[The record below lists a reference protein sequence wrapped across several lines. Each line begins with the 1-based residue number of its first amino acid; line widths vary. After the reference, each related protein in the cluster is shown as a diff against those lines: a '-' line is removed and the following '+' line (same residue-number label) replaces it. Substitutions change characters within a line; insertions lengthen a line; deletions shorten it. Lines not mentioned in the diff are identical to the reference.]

1 PRLVKQIAT
10 ATGAHPGGVLYPE
23 ALSEPGGVADTYV
36 KMMRHN
42 VDLIADSL
50 K

>member
-1 PRLVKQIAT
+1 MPAPPARSR
-10 ATGAHPGGVLYPE
+10 GGELYPE
-23 ALSEPGGVADTYV
+23 ALSKPGGVADSYV

-42 VDLIADSL
+42 VELIAKSM

>member
-1 PRLVKQIAT
+1 
-10 ATGAHPGGVLYPE
+10 
-23 ALSEPGGVADTYV
+23 ADSYV

-42 VDLIADSL
+42 VELIAKSM